1 MNEAYFAQLSD
12 ALRAA
17 SIHQPAL
24 VLDLDRLNANIAAIK
39 TRLPKELALRIVD
52 KSLPCL
58 QLLEVVRSAFQT
70 ERFMTFHLPV
80 SAEVL
85 GKFPSGELLLGKPIP
100 VEGARHALKNG
111 VLASVES
118 VLSRIVWLIDT
129 DQRLA
134 EYGALAAE
142 LGTDLRFCF
151 EVDVGLHRGGY
162 RDPDALVNALVLLEQ
177 YPGLKC
183 QGVMAY
189 EPQIGHIPKFLGG
202 PVKAQARATSLLRQ
216 FAACL
221 GKDQRAIVNTGGSST
236 ALLYDGWVA
245 ANELSVGS
253 AFVLPTDFDVA
264 SLAALQPAAF
274 IATPILKVLEP
285 EMPGLDERT
294 SLLRRLGL
302 FPRRGCYIYGGK
314 WMARPVHPAG
324 MKPNS
329 TIGFSTNQQFMGLP
343 ANVSAKPG
351 DYAFLR
357 PTQSEFVL
365 QQFGTIRVY
374 SEGRIVDSWPA
385 LPLS

>member
-1 MNEAYFAQLSD
+1 MSEAYFTKLSD

-17 SIHQPAL
+17 NIHQSAL

-39 TRLPKELALRIVD
+39 ARLPKELALRIVD

-58 QLLEVVRSAFQT
+58 QLLEVIRTAFASD
-70 ERFMTFHLPV
+70 RFMSFHLSI

-85 GKFPSGELLLGKPIP
+85 KRFPSAELLLGKPMP
-100 VEGARHALKNG
+100 VEGVRHALKSG
-111 VLASVES
+111 VLAGIDGA
-118 VLSRIVWLIDT
+118 LSRIVWLIDT

-142 LGTDLRFCF
+142 LGADLRVCF

-162 RDPDALVNALVLLEQ
+162 RDPDALIRALALLVQ
-177 YPGLKC
+177 YPRLKC

-189 EPQIGHIPKFLGG
+189 EPQIGRIPKLLGG
-202 PVKAQARATSLLRQ
+202 PAKAQARATSLLRE

-236 ALLYDGWVA
+236 ALLYDGWIA
-245 ANELSVGS
+245 ANEVSIGS

-274 IATPILKVLEP
+274 IATPILKVIEP
-285 EMPGLDERT
+285 EMPGLDGRT
-294 SLLRRLGL
+294 SLLQRLGL
-302 FPRRGCYIYGGK
+302 FPRRGCYLYGGK
-314 WMARPVHPAG
+314 WMAWPVHPAG
-324 MKPNS
+324 MKPNK

-343 ANVSAKPG
+343 ADSQAKPG

-365 QQFGTIRVY
+365 QQFGMIRIY
-374 SEGRIVDSWPA
+374 SDGSIVDSWPA
-385 LPLS
+385 LPFS